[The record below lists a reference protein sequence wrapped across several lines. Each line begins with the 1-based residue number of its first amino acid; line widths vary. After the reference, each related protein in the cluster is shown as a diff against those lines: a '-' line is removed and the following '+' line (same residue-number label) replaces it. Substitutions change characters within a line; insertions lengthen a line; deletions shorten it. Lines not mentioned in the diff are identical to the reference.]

1 VKVNTSGYGGKKI
14 RESARI
20 QTNDKTRPG
29 LSVTVT
35 GLVEKFA
42 EVRPNR
48 IRFAGPVGQPLYAE
62 VEIIPRKEYPFTI
75 QNINVKDGRFI
86 RYNLEEK
93 CADGRRRCVM
103 RVENTRMGKGRYA
116 DVIYLKTDSNIRPVI
131 PIYVVGNIIDQ
142 QQRIKQ

>member
-1 VKVNTSGYGGKKI
+1 MKVNTSGYGGRKI

-35 GLVEKFA
+35 GLVKKFVD
-42 EVRPNR
+42 VRPER
-48 IRFAGPVGQPLYAE
+48 IRLVGPAGTLLVAE
-62 VEIIPRKEYPFTI
+62 IEIIPRKEYPFTI

-93 CADGRRRCVM
+93 CADGRGRCVM

-142 QQRIKQ
+142 KQRIKQ